1 MVKKICI
8 LGATGS
14 IGRNCLSVVSRY
26 PDRFKVVSLSAR
38 TRAKELVDSAAE
50 SGANC
55 ICLAEKKHFEQLDV
69 ASLSGLD
76 CCLGPDKLMELVT
89 SSEVDIVV
97 NALVGAVGL
106 SPSIAALK
114 AGKRLALANKE
125 SLVMAG
131 EYLMNLAAET
141 EGAEIIPVDSEH
153 SALFQLLESHGRQ
166 ALSKITLTASGG
178 PFRGYDRERLEQVSF
193 ADSQRHPTWSMGP
206 KINIDSSTLANKG
219 LEVIEAHYLFGIDY
233 DDIEV
238 VVHPQSFIHAMVQ
251 FSDGAVMAH
260 MGLPDMR
267 VPIQYALTFPERLE
281 SNVGLP
287 DFASLGRLTFEK
299 VDRENFPCLDLAYSA
314 GRMGGLATAVY
325 NAANE
330 VAVDL
335 FMNGKIEFTKIP
347 IIIERTLYALKNK
360 SEPGIDDIF
369 EADGW
374 AREYSSAIE
383 FNTTKTTG

>member
-1 MVKKICI
+1 MVKNICI

-55 ICLAEKKHFEQLDV
+55 ICLAEKKHFEQLD
-69 ASLSGLD
+69 AANLSGLE

-131 EYLMNLAAET
+131 EYLMNLASET

-166 ALSKITLTASGG
+166 ALSKVTLTASGG

-193 ADSQRHPTWSMGP
+193 DDSQRHPTWSMGP

-219 LEVIEAHYLFGIDY
+219 LEVIEAHYLFGVDY
-233 DDIEV
+233 DDIDV

-260 MGLPDMR
+260 MGMPDMR

-281 SNVGLP
+281 SDVELP
-287 DFASLGRLTFEK
+287 DFASLGKLTFEK

-335 FMNGKIEFTKIP
+335 FMKGKIEFTKIP

-360 SEPGIDDIF
+360 DEPGIEDIF
-369 EADGW
+369 AADNW
-374 AREYSSAIE
+374 AREYASAIE
-383 FNTTKTTG
+383 FNISK